1 MDTIRYTR
9 WSDDQLAA
17 ILNETGNWVV
27 RGQQGQ
33 VLCAA
38 ASLGLALQRSGEYA
52 ASDAIVVAISR
63 LPPAEEIL
71 VLPDQIKRLRHLV
84 AAVQRNSQL
93 AA

>member
-1 MDTIRYTR
+1 MNTIRYTS

-27 RGQQGQ
+27 RGQQHQ

-52 ASDAIVVAISR
+52 TSDAIAGAS
-63 LPPAEEIL
+63 
-71 VLPDQIKRLRHLV
+71 
-84 AAVQRNSQL
+84 
-93 AA
+93 